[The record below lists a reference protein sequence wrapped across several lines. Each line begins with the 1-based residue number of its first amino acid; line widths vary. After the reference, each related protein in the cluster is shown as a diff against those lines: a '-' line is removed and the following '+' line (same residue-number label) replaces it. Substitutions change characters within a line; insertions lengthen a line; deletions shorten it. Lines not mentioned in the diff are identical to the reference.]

1 MSLKVGDK
9 IDVLDHGFVR
19 LDAAEATDL
28 SVVNGARVS
37 FLQMKETLDG
47 KDEGLIRFLIREKHA
62 SPFEHNLFRFHIRCP
77 IAVAREWMR
86 HRWSSFNE
94 HSLRYSQAIDEFY
107 IPDAPQVRTQTGK
120 PGSYRFESMDESVA
134 GEVREQ
140 MAEQYRS
147 AWNTYEDMIQK
158 GVARE
163 LARFVLPVGLYTE
176 FYWSVNA
183 RALMN
188 FISLRNAET
197 AMWEIARY
205 GEAVEEF
212 FSVCMPS
219 THKAF
224 LEFGRVAP

>member
-1 MSLKVGDK
+1 
-9 IDVLDHGFVR
+9 VLGHGFVR

-37 FLQMKETLDG
+37 FLQMRDEMDS
-47 KDEGLIRFLIREKHA
+47 KDEGLIRFLMRERHA

-94 HSLRYSQAIDEFY
+94 HSLRYSEAIDDFY
-107 IPDAPQVRTQTGK
+107 VPATEQVRTQVGK
-120 PGSYRFESMDESVA
+120 PGAYRFEPV
-134 GEVREQ
+134 EVDTALEVQDQ
-140 MAEQYRS
+140 MSKHYQE
-147 AWNTYEDMIQK
+147 AWNLYQGLLEK

-163 LARFVLPVGLYTE
+163 LARFILPVGLFTE

-188 FISLRNAET
+188 FISLRNDDA
-197 AMWEIARY
+197 AMWEIRQY
-205 GEAVEEF
+205 GAAVEEF
-212 FSVCMPS
+212 LADAMPS

-224 LEFGRVAP
+224 VEFGRVAP